1 MTRPAQFENLVAI
14 TRVPLAD
21 LADKVQAAQGD
32 QAAIDAAINA
42 AAEGMALAYWD
53 GLANAMDTGAAI
65 ECFDRLTISGVPQ

>member
-1 MTRPAQFENLVAI
+1 MREKAFDNLVAM

-42 AAEGMALAYWD
+42 AAEGLAMCYWD
-53 GLANAMDTGAAI
+53 GLFHWIETGRQMGAQG
-65 ECFDRLTISGVPQ
+65 DNHDGR